1 MLYEV
6 LGIGGGYKLL
16 LPESGDSLVAL
27 DAEIPLHYEVLEASH
42 LSGKMSKGG
51 LTKISSKAAEARLEA
66 AVPALSNLK
75 MRLVDGKGKE
85 MPGTLYGKVLGTVPG
100 NDAGVSIRFTSVSP
114 EIAALLSDLTSSRDL
129 AAKAQSANG
138 AAPQAAKPA

>member
-6 LGIGGGYKLL
+6 LGIGGAHKLL
-16 LPESGDSLVAL
+16 LPETGDSLVAL
-27 DAEIPLHYEVLEASH
+27 DEEIPLHYEVLEASH

-51 LTKISSKAAEARLEA
+51 LTKISSKAAEARLES
-66 AVPALSNLK
+66 AVPSLSNLK

-85 MPGTLYGKVLGTVPG
+85 LPGTLYGKVLGTVPG

-114 EIAALLSDLTSSRDL
+114 EIAALLGDLTSGRDAS
-129 AAKAQSANG
+129 AAQGANG
-138 AAPQAAKPA
+138 AASQAAKPA